1 MTDRYDDDDDEL
13 DHQVLRPFIVTRG
26 RTRAAAGIA
35 MESLVERGV
44 EVDDA
49 EARLD
54 STQRR
59 IWEVLTQMQSVAEIS
74 ALVELPLGVVLV
86 LVGDMAEADLVQVH
100 ATAALD
106 DIHLVRK
113 LIDGVRAL

>member
-1 MTDRYDDDDDEL
+1 MTNRYDDDDDEL

-26 RTRAAAGIA
+26 RTRASAGVA
-35 MESLVERGV
+35 MESLVDRRASP
-44 EVDDA
+44 DDA
-49 EARLD
+49 IDGLE
-54 STQRR
+54 STQRQ
-59 IWEVLTQMQSVAEIS
+59 IWDVLAQMMSVAEIS

-86 LVGDMAEADLVQVH
+86 LVSDMAESDVLEVYQ
-100 ATAALD
+100 TAALD